1 MTRNIDVTETG
12 SYGIQDN
19 DVNVD
24 GVWSNQETGR
34 TPMSGG
40 VTVGTE
46 VATTAFKDAHE
57 AEGGMVVGDVGVE
70 AQVSRRES
78 RRAPRGFDDPEL
90 NEEAYTLA
98 TQERIEGEAE
108 ADRRSDALAERFGSV
123 RESAEEEDEDA
134 NILSRAERCREE
146 VTSGT
151 HYQETTSD
159 ETPDVETGP
168 ENPFEELSQEQL
180 AQVNQQAD
188 RLDDEFT
195 VGTALGRASFAKLL
209 ARRVA
214 KGSSVLDAT
223 LAVKEHVQKFPDVI
237 QPIAEIDPFDQYQ
250 TTVRGTI
257 DVLWKPKGSG
267 QRQVGLISDDTNEP
281 VKITIWQKSGDKP
294 LLREGDV
301 VEVNRAKVNAY
312 QRDGEWETTLAVDAE
327 CEIHHIEHGDGD
339 RPRMGKSSDE
349 HKPPAWRADSDTHA
363 WLTQSDLPKGDV
375 DGDISDEKVDAIN
388 AWVRGEITEG
398 EIEDYTESLREE

>member
-1 MTRNIDVTETG
+1 MTRNIDVSETG

-34 TPMSGG
+34 TPMAGGG
-40 VTVGTE
+40 VTVGE
-46 VATTAFKDAHE
+46 RVATTAFKDAHE

-108 ADRRSDALAERFGSV
+108 ADRRSDALAERFESV
-123 RESAEEEDEDA
+123 RESAEEEGE

-146 VTSGT
+146 ITADT

-159 ETPDVETGP
+159 ETPDVGP
-168 ENPFEELSQEQL
+168 EFENPFEELTQEQL
-180 AQVNQQAD
+180 AQVNQQAA

-195 VGTALGRASFAKLL
+195 VGTALGRASFSKLL

-214 KGSSVLDAT
+214 KGQSVLDASIS
-223 LAVKEHVQKFPDVI
+223 VKESVQKFPDVI
-237 QPIAEIDPFDQYQ
+237 QPIADIDPFDQYQ

-281 VKITIWQKSGDKP
+281 VKITVWQKSGDKP

-312 QRDGEWETTLAVDAE
+312 QREGKWETTLAVDAE

-339 RPRMGKSSDE
+339 RPRMGKQSTKHE
-349 HKPPAWRADSDTHA
+349 PPAWRVDSDSHA
-363 WLTQSDLPKGDV
+363 WLKQSDLPHEDA
-375 DGDISDEKVDAIN
+375 DPDISDEKVEAIN
-388 AWVRGEITEG
+388 AWIRGEIAES
-398 EIEDYTESLREE
+398 EIEEYAQSKREE